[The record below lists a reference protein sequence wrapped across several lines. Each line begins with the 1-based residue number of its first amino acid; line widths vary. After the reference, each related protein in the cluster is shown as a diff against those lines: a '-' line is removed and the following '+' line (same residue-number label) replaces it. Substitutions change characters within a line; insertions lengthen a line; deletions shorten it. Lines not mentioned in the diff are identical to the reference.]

1 MNLGKK
7 ISLAAVLA
15 ILAAVGYGGYTII
28 KKSDL
33 AALRS
38 GDVALYAVARVI
50 DGDTVELK
58 DGDVV
63 RLVGIDAPEEGE
75 CWYEESRTALRAL
88 VEGKEV
94 ELRKDVTDS
103 DDFGRLLRY
112 VIIPSPAEASAEA
125 GSVDLLVDEYM
136 VREGHAEPRSNPR
149 DKLYYSLLV
158 ETRDQAMRE
167 KAGLW
172 GACSDVAPSERTQA
186 DAPPPSAACT
196 IKGNVSADGFG
207 KTYFLPGCNNYAQ
220 VKIDPSRGE
229 QYFCSESAAIDAEFV
244 KARYCP

>member
-1 MNLGKK
+1 MKK
-7 ISLAAVLA
+7 ISIAAVLA
-15 ILAAVGYGGYTII
+15 ILAAVGYGGYTVI

-38 GDVALYAVARVI
+38 GDVARYEVARVI

-63 RLVGIDAPEEGE
+63 RLVGINAPEEGE
-75 CWYEESRTALRAL
+75 CFYEESKEALRAL
-88 VEGKEV
+88 VESKEV
-94 ELRKDVTDS
+94 ELRKDITDT

-112 VIIPSPAEASAEA
+112 AILPSDGEVS
-125 GSVDLLVDEYM
+125 DTLVDEYM
-136 VREGHAEPRSNPR
+136 VREGYAEPRANPR

-158 ETRDQAMRE
+158 ETRDEAMRE
-167 KAGLW
+167 KKGLW
-172 GACSDVAPSERTQA
+172 GACDYAPSERTQA
-186 DAPPPSAACT
+186 DAPPPSSACT
-196 IKGNVSADGFG
+196 IKGNISADGFG

-220 VKIDPSRGE
+220 VKVDPSRGE
-229 QYFCSESAAIDAEFV
+229 QYFCSAEEAEASGFV